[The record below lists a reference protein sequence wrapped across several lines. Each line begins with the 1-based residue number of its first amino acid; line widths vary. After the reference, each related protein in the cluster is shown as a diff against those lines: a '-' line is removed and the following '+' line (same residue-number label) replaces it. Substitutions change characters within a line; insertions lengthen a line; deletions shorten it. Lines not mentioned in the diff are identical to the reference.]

1 MLAYVATK
9 EQFLEDSPV
18 IEDHVREEVKTHL
31 GIDISPSS
39 SEYASWRNSLGNAM
53 SHVLAYDGIPNDA
66 GIAIEYRLHGRRQRI
81 DVLVSGYDKAGLRRL
96 GVVELKQW
104 SIVHPSELV
113 DHVRSFVG
121 SGEHDLL
128 HPSYQAWSYA
138 RLLNDFYE
146 VVTSEP
152 IDVSPC
158 AYVHNCADDSVLR
171 APSASDLLGLAPVFL
186 KGEHRQLSEYL
197 AALVPIGD
205 EASGLR
211 VLDSSAISPSKQL
224 VEALSSMLAGNQ
236 EFVLVDEQKTA
247 YESIMRFVEFAP
259 PGQHGTLIV
268 NGGPGTGKSV
278 IAINALVG
286 LLERGLN
293 TRYVTKNAAPRSVY
307 KAKLQGTSKAGAA
320 SNLFVSSD
328 AFFDPSSKDSFDVLL
343 VDEAHRLVRKSGL
356 YANLGENQVAEII
369 DAARLSVFFVD
380 ESQRVTW
387 RDIGT
392 LDEIATQAV
401 SAGSD
406 LDIQELCAQFRCAG
420 SDEYLHWVDGALR
433 LVDDVEV
440 DLSATDYDFRIID
453 SPQELR
459 DLIFER
465 NRVNGTSRL
474 LAGYCWEWKSK
485 KEPSAMDIVF
495 EDDGFAMQWNLTKD
509 GSAWIIAPNSINEV
523 GCIHTCQGLEG
534 DYMGVIIGDDLI
546 CRDGVVLTDPGA
558 RARSDQSLR
567 GWKTAMKQDPEA
579 TKAKTDLL
587 IRNTYRTLLTRGMR
601 GTFVYCTDQEMADHL
616 REQLAFAR
624 QGNKGNS
631 YG

>member
-9 EQFLEDSPV
+9 ERFLEDSPV
-18 IEDHVREEVKTHL
+18 IEDYVREQVRTNL
-31 GIDISPSS
+31 GINISPSS

-53 SHVLAYDGIPNDA
+53 SHVMTYKGIPDDA

-81 DVLVSGYDKAGLRRL
+81 DVLISGYNQAGVRTL

-104 SIVHPSELV
+104 SVVRPSELA
-113 DHVRSFVG
+113 DHVRSAVG
-121 SGEHDLL
+121 GGEHDLL

-152 IDVSPC
+152 INVSPC
-158 AYVHNCADDSVLR
+158 AYVHNCMDGSVLR
-171 APSASDLLGLAPVFL
+171 SSSASELLGLAPVFI
-186 KGEHRQLSEYL
+186 KGEHQQLSEHL
-197 AALVPIGD
+197 ATLVPAGD

-211 VLDSSAISPSKQL
+211 VLDSSPISPSKQL
-224 VEALSSMLAGNQ
+224 VEALSSMLSGNQ

-247 YESIMRFVEFAP
+247 YESIMRFVESAP
-259 PGQHGTLIV
+259 KGQHATLIV

-278 IAINALVG
+278 IAVNSLVG

-293 TRYVTKNAAPRSVY
+293 ARYVTKNAAPRSVY
-307 KAKLQGTSKAGAA
+307 KAKLQGNSTAGAA
-320 SNLFVSSD
+320 SNLFMSSD
-328 AFFDPSSKDSFDVLL
+328 AFHDPSSKDSYDVLL

-356 YANLGENQVAEII
+356 YGNLGENQVAEII

-392 LDEIATQAV
+392 LDEIATQAI
-401 SAGSD
+401 AADSD
-406 LDIQELCAQFRCAG
+406 LEIQELSAQFRCAG
-420 SDEYLHWVDGALR
+420 SDEYLRWVDGVLR
-433 LVDDVEV
+433 LTDDAEI
-440 DLSATDYDFRIID
+440 DLTSTDYDLRIVD
-453 SPQELR
+453 SPSELR
-459 DLIFER
+459 DLILSR
-465 NRVNGTSRL
+465 NRESGTSRL

-495 EDDGFAMQWNLTKD
+495 EDEGFAMRWNLTKD
-509 GSAWIIAPNSINEV
+509 GSAWIIAPHSVNEV

-534 DYMGVIIGDDLI
+534 DYMGVIMGNDII
-546 CRDGVVLTDPGA
+546 CRDGLVLTDPSA
-558 RARSDQSLR
+558 RAKSDQSLR
-567 GWKTAMKQDPEA
+567 GWKSAMKVDPEG
-579 TKAKTDLL
+579 TREKTDVL

-601 GTFVYCTDQEMADHL
+601 GTYVYCTDQKLADHL
-616 REQLAFAR
+616 REQLALAR
-624 QGNKGNS
+624 RGIRKEV
-631 YG
+631 